1 MKAETIINQVQALLL
16 ADATLST
23 YVTKVYQGV
32 RSDIPDKN
40 FPCII
45 LEPVMNTERNELDS
59 NVLQRLYL
67 KLSINAYIRAHKM
80 DLQISG
86 DATHVGILDI
96 ENDIKKALSA
106 YYPSL
111 NGECIHF
118 KFLQSQYDI
127 ERWPIRGVSMEVDFY
142 YQQNILTRA

>member
-1 MKAETIINQVQALLL
+1 MTAKDIINEVQAILE
-16 ADATLST
+16 ANTSLSV
-23 YVTKVYQGV
+23 YVKKVYQGV
-32 RSDIPDKN
+32 RVDIQDVN

-45 LEPVMNTERNELDS
+45 LEPVMNTEKIELDS

-67 KLSINAYIRAHKM
+67 KLSINAYVRVSKM

-86 DATHVGILDI
+86 DSTHKGILDI

-106 YYPSL
+106 FYPAL
-111 NGECIHF
+111 NDQAIHF

-127 ERWPIRGVSMEVDFY
+127 QRWPIRGVSIEIDFY